1 MNQRDLALF
10 NLTIDSQLRDCN
22 LVTLKVADIYA
33 SGQLKER
40 VSIIQ
45 SKNKRPLRF
54 EITEGTRKSIL
65 RLMAETIMIGS

>member
-22 LVTLKVADIYA
+22 LVTLKVVDIYA